1 MELAK
6 IRGFVFHNDLRIVVY
21 LMRFRLMPYGMAR
34 GTKTK
39 LALSCMLLDIA
50 IMFQGNDIHDSD
62 F

>member
-1 MELAK
+1 M
-6 IRGFVFHNDLRIVVY
+6 IRLYNGLRIVVY
-21 LMRFRLMPYGMAR
+21 LMRFKLMPYGMAR

-50 IMFQGNDIHDSD
+50 IMFQGNDIHVSD

>member
-1 MELAK
+1 MK
-6 IRGFVFHNDLRIVVY
+6 FRMIRLYNGLRIVVY
-21 LMRFRLMPYGMAR
+21 LMRFKLMPYGMAR

-50 IMFQGNDIHDSD
+50 IMFQGNDIHVSD